1 MKMKKCLALGLST
14 LAIMAMV
21 GCSSND
27 APTNGGQDSNTSE
40 VSNSQEENKGNESY
54 EETTYLGKVKKIVG
68 NEIEIELAK
77 DQDVSGNGSKLPE
90 GVQFQESIGGG
101 SDSASEDGG
110 IQLGDG
116 EVAITDSGEG
126 TFQGSISM
134 EPSEGGQ
141 VFHLGESGDNEK
153 LELEYTGE
161 TIKVTIP
168 AGANIFDMRSG
179 SDSKLSAIKTNS
191 IIKVF
196 AKGTKE
202 SPIVQSVDIVE

>member
-1 MKMKKCLALGLST
+1 MKMKKYLALGLSI

-27 APTNGGQDSNTSE
+27 TPENSSQDNNTSE
-40 VSNSQEENKGNESY
+40 VNNSQEENKGSEGS
-54 EETTYLGKVKKIVG
+54 EERTYLGKVKKIVG

-77 DQDVSGNGSKLPE
+77 DQDVSGNGSKLPD
-90 GVQFQESIGGG
+90 GVQFQESIGG
-101 SDSASEDGG
+101 
-110 IQLGDG
+110 
-116 EVAITDSGEG
+116 DSGSIPEG
-126 TFQGSISM
+126 SQSLTEGSGEAISQDSISID
-134 EPSEGGQ
+134 PSEGGE
-141 VFHLGESGDNEK
+141 VFQLGDPGDNEK

-161 TIKVTIP
+161 TIKITIP
-168 AGANIFDMRSG
+168 TGANIFDMRSG

-202 SPIVQSVDIVE
+202 APIVQSIDIVE

>member
-1 MKMKKCLALGLST
+1 MKMKKYLALGLSV

-27 APTNGGQDSNTSE
+27 THANSSQDNNISKGN
-40 VSNSQEENKGNESY
+40 NSQEENKGNEGS
-54 EETTYLGKVKKIVG
+54 EERTYLGKVKKIVG

-77 DQDVSGNGSKLPE
+77 DQDVSGNGSKLPD
-90 GVQFQESIGGG
+90 GVRFQESIGG
-101 SDSASEDGG
+101 
-110 IQLGDG
+110 
-116 EVAITDSGEG
+116 DSGSIPEG
-126 TFQGSISM
+126 SQSLTEGSGEAISQDSISID
-134 EPSEGGQ
+134 PSEGGE
-141 VFHLGESGDNEK
+141 VFQLRDPGDNEK

-161 TIKVTIP
+161 TIKITIP
-168 AGANIFDMRSG
+168 TGANIFDMRSG

-202 SPIVQSVDIVE
+202 ALIVQSIDIVE

>member
-1 MKMKKCLALGLST
+1 MKMKKCLALGLSV

-27 APTNGGQDSNTSE
+27 TYKNNSQDNNTSE
-40 VSNSQEENKGNESY
+40 VNNLQEANKENEGS
-54 EETTYLGKVKKIVG
+54 EERTYLGKVKKIVG

-77 DQDVSGNGSKLPE
+77 DQDVSGQGSKLPE
-90 GVQFQESIGGG
+90 GVQFQESIGGD
-101 SDSASEDGG
+101 SDSASEDGVM
-110 IQLGDG
+110 QLGDG
-116 EVAITDSGEG
+116 EGVGIDDSVDG
-126 TFQGSISM
+126 FQDSISI
-134 EPSEGGQ
+134 EPSEGEG
-141 VFHLGESGDNEK
+141 VFQLGDSGDNEK

-161 TIKVTIP
+161 TIKITIP
-168 AGANIFDMRSG
+168 TGANIFDMRSG

-202 SPIVQSVDIVE
+202 SPMVQSVDIVE

>member
-1 MKMKKCLALGLST
+1 MKMKKYLALGLSI

-27 APTNGGQDSNTSE
+27 TPENSSEDNNTSE
-40 VSNSQEENKGNESY
+40 VNNSQDENKGNEGS
-54 EETTYLGKVKKIVG
+54 EERTYLGKVKKIVG

-90 GVQFQESIGGG
+90 GVQFQESIGG
-101 SDSASEDGG
+101 
-110 IQLGDG
+110 
-116 EVAITDSGEG
+116 DSGSIPEG
-126 TFQGSISM
+126 SQSLTEGSGEAISQDSISID
-134 EPSEGGQ
+134 PSEGGE
-141 VFHLGESGDNEK
+141 VFQLGDPGDNEK

-161 TIKVTIP
+161 TIKITIP
-168 AGANIFDMRSG
+168 TGANIFDMRSG

-202 SPIVQSVDIVE
+202 APIVQSVDIVE

>member
-1 MKMKKCLALGLST
+1 MKMKKYLALGLSVLT
-14 LAIMAMV
+14 IMTMV

-27 APTNGGQDSNTSE
+27 TPKNNSQDNNTSE
-40 VSNSQEENKGNESY
+40 VNNSQEANKGNEGS
-54 EETTYLGKVKKIVG
+54 EERTYLGKVKKIVG

-90 GVQFQESIGGG
+90 GVQFQESIGG
-101 SDSASEDGG
+101 
-110 IQLGDG
+110 
-116 EVAITDSGEG
+116 DSGSIPEG
-126 TFQGSISM
+126 SQSLTEGSGEAISQDLISID
-134 EPSEGGQ
+134 PSEGGEVLQ
-141 VFHLGESGDNEK
+141 LGDPGDNEK

-161 TIKVTIP
+161 TIKITIP
-168 AGANIFDMRSG
+168 TGANIFDMRSG

-202 SPIVQSVDIVE
+202 APIVQSIDIVE

>member
-1 MKMKKCLALGLST
+1 MKMKKYLALGLSI
-14 LAIMAMV
+14 LAIMAIV

-27 APTNGGQDSNTSE
+27 TPENSSQDNNTSE
-40 VSNSQEENKGNESY
+40 VNNSQEANKGSEGS
-54 EETTYLGKVKKIVG
+54 EERTYLGKVKKIVG

-77 DQDVSGNGSKLPE
+77 DQDVSGNDSKLPE
-90 GVQFQESIGGG
+90 GVQFQESIGG
-101 SDSASEDGG
+101 
-110 IQLGDG
+110 
-116 EVAITDSGEG
+116 DSGSIPEG
-126 TFQGSISM
+126 SQSLAEGSGEAISQDSISID
-134 EPSEGGQ
+134 PSEGGE
-141 VFHLGESGDNEK
+141 VFQLGDPGDNEK

-161 TIKVTIP
+161 TIKITIP

-202 SPIVQSVDIVE
+202 APIVQSVDIVE

>member
-1 MKMKKCLALGLST
+1 MKMKKYLALGLSVLT
-14 LAIMAMV
+14 IMAMV

-27 APTNGGQDSNTSE
+27 APTNGGQDSNISKGN
-40 VSNSQEENKGNESY
+40 NSQEENTGNESS

-110 IQLGDG
+110 MKLGDG

-134 EPSEGGQ
+134 EPSDGGE
-141 VFHLGESGDNEK
+141 VFHLGESADNEK

-196 AKGTKE
+196 AEGTKE

>member
-1 MKMKKCLALGLST
+1 MKMKKYLALGLSVLT
-14 LAIMAMV
+14 IMAMV

-27 APTNGGQDSNTSE
+27 TPENSSQDNNTSE
-40 VSNSQEENKGNESY
+40 VNNSQDENKGNEGS
-54 EETTYLGKVKKIVG
+54 EEGTYLGKVKKIVG

-90 GVQFQESIGGG
+90 GVQFQESIGG
-101 SDSASEDGG
+101 
-110 IQLGDG
+110 
-116 EVAITDSGEG
+116 DSGSIHEG
-126 TFQGSISM
+126 SQLLTEGSGEAISQDSISID
-134 EPSEGGQ
+134 PSEGGE
-141 VFHLGESGDNEK
+141 VFQLGDPEGDEK

-161 TIKVTIP
+161 TIKITIP
-168 AGANIFDMRSG
+168 TGANIFDMRSG

-202 SPIVQSVDIVE
+202 APIVQSVDIVE

>member
-1 MKMKKCLALGLST
+1 MKMKKYLALGLSVLT
-14 LAIMAMV
+14 IMAMV

-27 APTNGGQDSNTSE
+27 TPKNNSQDNNTSE
-40 VSNSQEENKGNESY
+40 VNNSQEANKGNEGS
-54 EETTYLGKVKKIVG
+54 EERTYLGKVKKIVG

-90 GVQFQESIGGG
+90 GVQFQESIGG
-101 SDSASEDGG
+101 
-110 IQLGDG
+110 
-116 EVAITDSGEG
+116 DSGSIPEG
-126 TFQGSISM
+126 SQSLTEGSGEAISQDSISID
-134 EPSEGGQ
+134 PSEGGEVLQ
-141 VFHLGESGDNEK
+141 LGDPGDNEK

-161 TIKVTIP
+161 TIKITIP
-168 AGANIFDMRSG
+168 TGANIFDMRSG

-202 SPIVQSVDIVE
+202 ALIVQSIDIVE

>member
-1 MKMKKCLALGLST
+1 MKMKKYLALGLSI

-27 APTNGGQDSNTSE
+27 TPENSSEDNNTSE
-40 VSNSQEENKGNESY
+40 VNNSQDENKGNEGS
-54 EETTYLGKVKKIVG
+54 EERTYLGKVKKIVG

-77 DQDVSGNGSKLPE
+77 DQDVSGNGSKLPD
-90 GVQFQESIGGG
+90 GVQFQESIGG
-101 SDSASEDGG
+101 
-110 IQLGDG
+110 
-116 EVAITDSGEG
+116 DSGSIPEG
-126 TFQGSISM
+126 SQSLTEGSGEAISQDSISID
-134 EPSEGGQ
+134 PSEGGE
-141 VFHLGESGDNEK
+141 VFQLGDPGDNEK

-161 TIKVTIP
+161 TIKITIP
-168 AGANIFDMRSG
+168 TGANIFDMRSG

-202 SPIVQSVDIVE
+202 APIVQSVDIVE

>member
-1 MKMKKCLALGLST
+1 MKMKKYLASGLSV

-27 APTNGGQDSNTSE
+27 TPKNNSQDNNMSE
-40 VSNSQEENKGNESY
+40 VNNSQEANKGSEGS
-54 EETTYLGKVKKIVG
+54 EERTYLGKVKKIVG

-77 DQDVSGNGSKLPE
+77 NQDVSGNDSKLPE
-90 GVQFQESIGGG
+90 GVQFQESIGGDSG
-101 SDSASEDGG
+101 SASEDGG
-110 IQLGDG
+110 MQLGDG
-116 EVAITDSGEG
+116 EGVVIDDSVDG
-126 TFQGSISM
+126 FQDSISI
-134 EPSEGGQ
+134 EPSGGEEVIQ
-141 VFHLGESGDNEK
+141 LGEPRDNEK
-153 LELEYTGE
+153 LELEYKGE
-161 TIKVTIP
+161 TIKITVP

-202 SPIVQSVDIVE
+202 VPIVQSVDIVE